1 MLNVAVKTGKKYTET
16 KPKDADLESRCV
28 FMAHLCKN
36 WPIYLLVNGVFRRR
50 RLLHETPLCNK
61 TVAKTFQIDSDSIPT

>member
-1 MLNVAVKTGKKYTET
+1 
-16 KPKDADLESRCV
+16 
-28 FMAHLCKN
+28 MAHLCKN
-36 WPIYLLVNGVFRRR
+36 WPIYLLVNGGFRRR